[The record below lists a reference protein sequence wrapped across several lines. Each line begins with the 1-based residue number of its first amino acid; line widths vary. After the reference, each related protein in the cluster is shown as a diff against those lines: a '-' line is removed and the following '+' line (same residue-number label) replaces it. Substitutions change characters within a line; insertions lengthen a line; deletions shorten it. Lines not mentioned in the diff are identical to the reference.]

1 MKVYLKNSKYKFALI
16 VLLSIAIFHGP
27 LFAQSISI
35 QDYKIEAIFI
45 YHFTKYIKWSDF
57 DTSEAFNIAILGDSD
72 IIIPLREIAKMRS
85 VNDREIKIKYFQNVE
100 DIDACHILFISESMK
115 NEIDTIL
122 RTIEDENI
130 LTVSSSEGLANKGV
144 AINFVI
150 VHGKIKFEMNSHAL
164 ERAGLE
170 ASSQLK
176 KLAILVEEKGKRAND

>member
-1 MKVYLKNSKYKFALI
+1 MKVYSKDSKYKLALT
-16 VLLSIAIFHGP
+16 VLLFVAIFHGP
-27 LFAQSISI
+27 LLAQKISI
-35 QDYKIEAIFI
+35 QDYKVKAIFI

-72 IIIPLREIAKMRS
+72 IVIPLREIARIRS
-85 VNDREIKIKYFQNVE
+85 VDDRKVTIKRFQTVE

-115 NEIDTIL
+115 NQIDTIL
-122 RTIEDENI
+122 QTIGDENI
-130 LTVSSSEGLANKGV
+130 LTVSSSEGFADKGV

-164 ERAGLE
+164 ERAGLR

-176 KLAILVEEKGKRAND
+176 KLAILVEEKGR